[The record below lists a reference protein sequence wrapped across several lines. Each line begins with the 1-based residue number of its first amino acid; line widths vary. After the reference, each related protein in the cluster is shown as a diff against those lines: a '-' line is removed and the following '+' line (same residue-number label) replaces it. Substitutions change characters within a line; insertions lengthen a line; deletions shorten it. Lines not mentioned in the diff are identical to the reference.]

1 MAFEVSLPSR
11 FGDLA
16 ALAGVWALPTELER
30 NRQRYRASIDD
41 IQVLYD
47 TVLARMEA
55 IMEHLNRF
63 PIEDL
68 PPAEQRLL
76 NLALALAEVAPA
88 IEFYRQP
95 SVIDGYDTER
105 FVPRSGQ

>member
-1 MAFEVSLPSR
+1 MAERSLPDG

-16 ALAGVWALPTELER
+16 GLASAWALPTELER

-41 IQVLYD
+41 IQRFYD
-47 TVLARMEA
+47 TMLARMDA

-63 PIEDL
+63 RVDAL
-68 PPAEQRLL
+68 PAAEQRLL
-76 NLALALAEVAPA
+76 YLALALAEVAPA

-95 SVIDGYDTER
+95 AVIDGYDTER
-105 FVPRSGQ
+105 FVPRTGQ